1 LPRPVRPE
9 GCVGVGSAVALG
21 AEAVKEDPLV
31 VPLREGLI
39 RPDKFIGN
47 EDEGEGVLAGGLEDL
62 LAEPP
67 VLGDV
72 DLVVPD
78 VEGVEEELE
87 AAAVVL
93 HLPNRPDVS
102 DVDGQG
108 RAILLLVVLHVT
120 CAARGAAAG
129 TGEGGR
135 KKIDFILMSSMV
147 VNDGHI
153 EEIANFKLELME

>member
-1 LPRPVRPE
+1 VDGGQREAGGGEGSGGDGRPE

-21 AEAVKEDPLV
+21 AEAVEEDPLV

-108 RAILLLVVLHVT
+108 RDQTDIGMLWTIRVVH
-120 CAARGAAAG
+120 
-129 TGEGGR
+129 
-135 KKIDFILMSSMV
+135 
-147 VNDGHI
+147 
-153 EEIANFKLELME
+153 